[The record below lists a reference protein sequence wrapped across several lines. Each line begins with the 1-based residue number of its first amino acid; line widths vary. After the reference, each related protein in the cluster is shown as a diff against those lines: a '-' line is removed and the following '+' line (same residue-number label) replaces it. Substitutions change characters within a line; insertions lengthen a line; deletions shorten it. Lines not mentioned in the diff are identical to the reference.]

1 MNTDTAAPA
10 DDDAFGRLVARAVRE
25 LPDAPEALQ
34 RAAIDLF
41 PAAGVLSGVKAL
53 AQAVVAQI
61 GAVLTFDSW
70 ATPAL
75 AAGLRAGRASTR
87 HLLYS
92 AQGRDI
98 DLRVTPEAGAFVLA
112 GQILGPDDSG
122 RVELADA
129 GDAALPAREV
139 PLDALG
145 EFRLPG
151 VVNGAYRLT
160 LHLADARIE
169 LPTLEVGESAGA
181 GGA

>member
-1 MNTDTAAPA
+1 MTTHTDAPA

-25 LPDAPEALQ
+25 LPDAPLALQ
-34 RAAIDLF
+34 RAAIELF
-41 PAAGVLSGVKAL
+41 PAAGALAGLKTL

-61 GAVLTFDSW
+61 SAVLTFDSW
-70 ATPAL
+70 AAPAL
-75 AAGLRAGRASTR
+75 AAGLRAGRSPTR

-129 GDAALPAREV
+129 ADAALPARV
-139 PLDALG
+139 AALDALG

-151 VVNGAYRLT
+151 VATGAYRLT

-169 LPTLEVGESAGA
+169 LPTLEVGETAGA
-181 GGA
+181 AGA